1 MSSNHKVNFVPIFV
15 VGLVFL
21 FGQII
26 IFAMSFPT
34 WTQIGYAALF
44 VLAIFAGSRKNYYIF
59 VIRVVTPVSI
69 GCLAMLIYKYAY
81 TFDFT
86 YNFLEASVRVMSY
99 IENFFSFV
107 SVLYA
112 ITTAFLLWKGL
123 SDHDQ
128 LKHALNDEASK
139 VRGILYY
146 TSYFNQN
153 TKTNAK
159 EVRIIKQHLHD
170 YVQNI
175 VDRDRAIS
183 NEHND
188 VVLSNVISIVSNI
201 EVEDENDKIALGEI
215 MKEIG
220 DLSTIRTRRQN
231 YLDSKISPYLLAA
244 LVTMSIS
251 IVYPFFTIPP
261 QNGDPTPFTMIF
273 ILSTLLSF
281 MYITMIDISSPFAG
295 FWKVK
300 TDSLTG
306 IRLMLEAE
314 FESDDDEAAME
325 ATASA

>member
-1 MSSNHKVNFVPIFV
+1 MSSNHGINYVPIFV

-26 IFAMSFPT
+26 IFVLSFPA

-44 VLAIFAGSRKNYYIF
+44 IIAIFAGSRKNYYIF
-59 VIRVVTPVSI
+59 VIRVVTPVSV
-69 GCLAMLIYKYAY
+69 GFLSMLIYKYAY
-81 TFDFT
+81 TFDITFK
-86 YNFLEASVRVMSY
+86 FLEASVRIMSY

-146 TSYFNQN
+146 TAYFNQSSKTN
-153 TKTNAK
+153 TK
-159 EVRIIKQHLHD
+159 EMRELKQYLHD
-170 YVQNI
+170 YVANI
-175 VDRDRAIS
+175 IEREKAIS

-188 VVLSNVISIVSNI
+188 IVISNIISIVSNI

-215 MKEIG
+215 MKEISE
-220 DLSTIRTRRQN
+220 LSSIRTRRQN
-231 YLDSKISPYLLAA
+231 YLDCSISPYLLAA

-251 IVYPFFTIPP
+251 IIYPFFTIPP
-261 QNGDPTPFTMIF
+261 QNGDPTSFTMIF

-300 TDSLTG
+300 TDTLTG

-314 FESDDDEAAME
+314 FKSDDDKAALDL
-325 ATASA
+325 TASA